1 MKKIFTFFAALTLS
15 VGLWAQD
22 GVSRSDAIITI
33 KQAAADAIAEIQS
46 ASSAESVKYIQD
58 DAILNINQM
67 KDFAIARIN
76 TAEERSFGL
85 LIDWALTEINTI
97 KNRALADIEAA
108 IESQNTTQQTVSY
121 LYPVYNDPND
131 VSKGIASWE
140 TTSVDAT
147 EVKSSYEQ
155 VTWDAGWYVVTGRN
169 IILSKGAVCNG
180 VVHLILAD
188 GAKLTATGR
197 EETGAEGVILTAGIQ
212 VSGEGNAITIYGQ
225 DEQSGQLI
233 ATGGMHSAGIGGS
246 YISNG
251 SNIIING
258 GTITATGGKNAAGI
272 GGGIFK
278 SGSNITINGG
288 VVKATGGE
296 RVSNFPYGDAIGNGI
311 NSQTPSSN
319 IYVADALTIKADNS
333 NPPTTVIA
341 DTRTT
346 ATDIATDFVGKR
358 YAIIEGITATGL
370 INVNANSKFKTQN
383 SKFIKD
389 GQLFIRRG
397 DKNYTIMGLIT
408 NH

>member
-1 MKKIFTFFAALTLS
+1 MRKFLILSIALLTLS
-15 VGLWAQD
+15 AGLWAQD
-22 GVSRSDAIITI
+22 GVSRSDAIITV
-33 KQAAADAIAEIQS
+33 KQAADDAIAEIQN
-46 ASSAESVKYIQD
+46 ASSSESVKYIQD
-58 DAILNINQM
+58 EAILNINQM

-131 VSKGIASWE
+131 VTQGIASWE

-155 VTWDAGWYVVTGRN
+155 VTWDAGWYVVTGKN
-169 IILSKGAVCNG
+169 VILSKGAVCNG

-197 EETGAEGVILTAGIQ
+197 QETGAGGVILTAGIQ

-251 SNIIING
+251 SNITING

-296 RVSNFPYGDAIGNGI
+296 RVSISPYGDAIGNGV
-311 NSQTPSSN
+311 NSETSSSN
-319 IYVADALTIKADNS
+319 IYVADALTIKADNN

-341 DTRTT
+341 ETRTT

-358 YAIIEGITATGL
+358 YAIIEGITVTGL
-370 INVNANSKFKTQN
+370 FDVNDNSNSLIQN
-383 SKFIKD
+383 PKFIKD
-389 GQLFIRRG
+389 GQLFIRKNG
-397 DKNYTIMGLIT
+397 KNYTALGMEL
-408 NH
+408 